1 MNPALLVY
9 VVACAVIATIFL
21 IEEAKHDVPQTD
33 FTNMLIILL
42 SPVIVP
48 GVALLTAIDVL
59 TDELLKRSRHA

>member
-21 IEEAKHDVPQTD
+21 IEEARNDVPQTD

-42 SPVIVP
+42 SPVIIP
-48 GVALLTAIDVL
+48 GVLLFVGIDML
-59 TDELLKRSRHA
+59 TDFLLRRSRHA